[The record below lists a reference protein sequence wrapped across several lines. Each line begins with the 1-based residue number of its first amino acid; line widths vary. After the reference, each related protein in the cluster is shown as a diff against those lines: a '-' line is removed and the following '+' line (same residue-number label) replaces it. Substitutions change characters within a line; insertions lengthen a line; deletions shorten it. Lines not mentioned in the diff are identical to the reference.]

1 MTLRQLEVF
10 LAVARAKS
18 FSLAAKKIH
27 SSQPT
32 LSEHI
37 SELETEL
44 GKQLFFRRGRRR
56 VVTVTEAGR
65 VFAEFAER
73 AISAIEG
80 GRQALADLDGLT
92 HGSLLIGASTTPG
105 LYVLPRIVAA
115 FRTKYPGV
123 DVKLQIANSQTIE
136 GRVRERELDLGIVGG
151 HALRPGEECLTA
163 GMRDELVLIVSPAH
177 AWARRRDVTP
187 EALADRA
194 ATRARGRV
202 CDPERHGTRATTC
215 QVSRGDGARPH
226 RSDQAGRDGWAGRCI
241 CLTYAVQRRNG
252 RGPASC
258 RPAARR
264 SHSATFPRHSP
275 RGPESHGEC
284 TRLHGVIRADGTPE
298 EEGIRLLERDRSSA
312 GTSRPSTSTTSRSLK
327 STRYHLPIG
336 RHPDLSV
343 TILVLVWQST

>member
-10 LAVARAKS
+10 LAVAREKS

-32 LSEHI
+32 LSEHV
-37 SELETEL
+37 SELEAEL

-105 LYVLPRIVAA
+105 LYVLPRVIAA

-123 DVKLQIANSQTIE
+123 DVKLQIANSQAIE

-163 GMRDELVLIVSPAH
+163 GMRDELVLIVAPEH
-177 AWARRRDVTP
+177 AWARRRDITP
-187 EALADRA
+187 DSLADHPLLVREEGS
-194 ATRARGRV
+194 ATRSVTERALQRARVKFRVAMELDHTEAIKQGVMAGLGVAFVSRYSVRGEMATGRLRALRLRGVRIQRHFHVIHHEARRVTASARAFMEFFDQTGRGR
-202 CDPERHGTRATTC
+202 
-215 QVSRGDGARPH
+215 
-226 RSDQAGRDGWAGRCI
+226 RDTW
-241 CLTYAVQRRNG
+241 Q
-252 RGPASC
+252 
-258 RPAARR
+258 
-264 SHSATFPRHSP
+264 
-275 RGPESHGEC
+275 ES
-284 TRLHGVIRADGTPE
+284 V
-298 EEGIRLLERDRSSA
+298 
-312 GTSRPSTSTTSRSLK
+312 
-327 STRYHLPIG
+327 HL
-336 RHPDLSV
+336 
-343 TILVLVWQST
+343 

>member
-10 LAVARAKS
+10 LAVAREKS
-18 FSLAAKKIH
+18 FSLAAKKIR

-32 LSEHI
+32 LSEHV

-105 LYVLPRIVAA
+105 LYVLPRLIAA

-123 DVKLQIANSQTIE
+123 DVKLQIANSQSIE

-151 HALRPGEECLTA
+151 HALRPGEECLAA
-163 GMRDELVLIVSPAH
+163 GMLDELVLIVSPAH
-177 AWARRRDVTP
+177 AWARRRNVTP
-187 EALADRA
+187 ESLADEPLLVREEGS
-194 ATRARGRV
+194 ATRSVTERALQRV
-202 CDPERHGTRATTC
+202 KFRVAMELDHTEAIKQGVMAGLGVAF
-215 QVSRGDGARPH
+215 VS
-226 RSDQAGRDGWAGRCI
+226 
-241 CLTYAVQRRNG
+241 LYAVQGEIAAG
-252 RGPASC
+252 RLRALRLRGVPIQ
-258 RPAARR
+258 RHFHVIHHEARR
-264 SHSATFPRHSP
+264 VTASA
-275 RGPESHGEC
+275 
-284 TRLHGVIRADGTPE
+284 RAFMELFEQTA
-298 EEGIRLLERDRSSA
+298 R
-312 GTSRPSTSTTSRSLK
+312 GTSGLGHSKRRPLHQSLQH
-327 STRYHLPIG
+327 S
-336 RHPDLSV
+336 
-343 TILVLVWQST
+343 

>member
-10 LAVARAKS
+10 LAVAREKS

-32 LSEHI
+32 LSEHV

-44 GKQLFFRRGRRR
+44 GKELFFRRGRRR

-105 LYVLPRIVAA
+105 LYVLPRIIAA

-123 DVKLQIANSQTIE
+123 DVKLQIANSQSIE

-163 GMRDELVLIVSPAH
+163 GMRDELVLIVAPAH
-177 AWARRRDVTP
+177 AWSRRRDVTP
-187 EALADRA
+187 ESLADEPLLVREEGS
-194 ATRARGRV
+194 ATRSVTERALQRV
-202 CDPERHGTRATTC
+202 KFRVAMELDHTEAIKQGVMAGLGVAF
-215 QVSRGDGARPH
+215 VSV
-226 RSDQAGRDGWAGRCI
+226 
-241 CLTYAVQRRNG
+241 YAVQGEIAAGRLRALRLRGVRIQRHFHVIHHEARRVTASARAFMEFFDQTG
-252 RGPASC
+252 RG
-258 RPAARR
+258 RR
-264 SHSATFPRHSP
+264 DTW
-275 RGPESHGEC
+275 
-284 TRLHGVIRADGTPE
+284 
-298 EEGIRLLERDRSSA
+298 LLERKTSSA
-312 GTSRPSTSTTSRSLK
+312 VTSRPSTSTTSK
-327 STRYHLPIG
+327 E
-336 RHPDLSV
+336 
-343 TILVLVWQST
+343 

>member
-10 LAVARAKS
+10 LAVAREKS

-32 LSEHI
+32 LSEHV

-73 AISAIEG
+73 AISAIEDG
-80 GRQALADLDGLT
+80 CQALADLDGLT

-105 LYVLPRIVAA
+105 LYVLPKIIAA

-123 DVKLQIANSQTIE
+123 DVKLQIANSQAIE

-163 GMRDELVLIVSPAH
+163 GMRDELVLIVAPEH
-177 AWARRRDVTP
+177 AWARRRDIAP
-187 EALADRA
+187 DSLADQPLLVREDGS
-194 ATRARGRV
+194 ATRSVTERALQRARVKFRVAMELDHTEAIKHGVMAGLGVAFVSLYSVRGEMATGRLRALRLRGVRIQRHFHVIHHEARRVTASARAFMEFFDQTGRGR
-202 CDPERHGTRATTC
+202 
-215 QVSRGDGARPH
+215 
-226 RSDQAGRDGWAGRCI
+226 RDTW
-241 CLTYAVQRRNG
+241 
-252 RGPASC
+252 
-258 RPAARR
+258 
-264 SHSATFPRHSP
+264 
-275 RGPESHGEC
+275 
-284 TRLHGVIRADGTPE
+284 
-298 EEGIRLLERDRSSA
+298 LLEKKTSSA
-312 GTSRPSTSTTSRSLK
+312 GTSRPSTSMTWK
-327 STRYHLPIG
+327 E
-336 RHPDLSV
+336 
-343 TILVLVWQST
+343 

>member
-10 LAVARAKS
+10 LAVAREKS

-32 LSEHI
+32 LSEHV

-105 LYVLPRIVAA
+105 LYMLPRIIAA

-123 DVKLQIANSQTIE
+123 DVKLQIANSQAIE

-163 GMRDELVLIVSPAH
+163 GMRDELVLIVAPEH
-177 AWARRRDVTP
+177 EWARRRDITP
-187 EALADRA
+187 DSLADHPLLVREEGS
-194 ATRARGRV
+194 ATRSVTERALQRARVKFRVAMELDHTEAIKQGVMAGLGVAFVSLYSVRGEMATGRLRALRLRGVRIQRHFHVIHHEARRVTASARAFMEFFDQTGRGR
-202 CDPERHGTRATTC
+202 
-215 QVSRGDGARPH
+215 
-226 RSDQAGRDGWAGRCI
+226 RDTW
-241 CLTYAVQRRNG
+241 Q
-252 RGPASC
+252 
-258 RPAARR
+258 
-264 SHSATFPRHSP
+264 
-275 RGPESHGEC
+275 ES
-284 TRLHGVIRADGTPE
+284 V
-298 EEGIRLLERDRSSA
+298 
-312 GTSRPSTSTTSRSLK
+312 
-327 STRYHLPIG
+327 HL
-336 RHPDLSV
+336 
-343 TILVLVWQST
+343 

>member
-10 LAVARAKS
+10 LAVAREKS

-32 LSEHI
+32 LSEHV

-105 LYVLPRIVAA
+105 LYVLPRIIAA

-123 DVKLQIANSQTIE
+123 DVKLQIANSQAIE

-163 GMRDELVLIVSPAH
+163 GMRDELVLIVAPAH
-177 AWARRRDVTP
+177 AWSRRRDVTP
-187 EALADRA
+187 ESLADEPLLVREEGS
-194 ATRARGRV
+194 ATRSVTERALQRV
-202 CDPERHGTRATTC
+202 KFRVAMELDHTEAIKQGVMAGLGVAF
-215 QVSRGDGARPH
+215 VS
-226 RSDQAGRDGWAGRCI
+226 
-241 CLTYAVQRRNG
+241 LYAVQGEIAGG
-252 RGPASC
+252 RLRALRLRGV
-258 RPAARR
+258 RIQRHFHIIHHEARR
-264 SHSATFPRHSP
+264 VTASA
-275 RGPESHGEC
+275 
-284 TRLHGVIRADGTPE
+284 RAFMELFEQTA
-298 EEGIRLLERDRSSA
+298 R
-312 GTSRPSTSTTSRSLK
+312 GTSGLGHSR
-327 STRYHLPIG
+327 R
-336 RHPDLSV
+336 RDHPPV
-343 TILVLVWQST
+343 H

>member
-10 LAVARAKS
+10 LAVAREKS
-18 FSLAAKKIH
+18 FSLAAKKIR

-32 LSEHI
+32 LSEHV

-73 AISAIEG
+73 AISSIED

-105 LYVLPRIVAA
+105 LYVLPRIIAA

-123 DVKLQIANSQTIE
+123 DVKLQIANSQSIE

-163 GMRDELVLIVSPAH
+163 GIRDELVLIVAPAH
-177 AWARRRDVTP
+177 AWSRRRDVTP
-187 EALADRA
+187 ESLADEPLLVREEGS
-194 ATRARGRV
+194 ATRSVTERALQRV
-202 CDPERHGTRATTC
+202 KFRVAMELDHTEAIKQSVMAGLGVAF
-215 QVSRGDGARPH
+215 VS
-226 RSDQAGRDGWAGRCI
+226 
-241 CLTYAVQRRNG
+241 LYAVQGEIAAG
-252 RGPASC
+252 RLRALRLRGV
-258 RPAARR
+258 RIQRHFHIIHHEARR
-264 SHSATFPRHSP
+264 VTASA
-275 RGPESHGEC
+275 
-284 TRLHGVIRADGTPE
+284 RAFMELFEQTA
-298 EEGIRLLERDRSSA
+298 R
-312 GTSRPSTSTTSRSLK
+312 GTSGLGHSR
-327 STRYHLPIG
+327 R
-336 RHPDLSV
+336 RDHPPV
-343 TILVLVWQST
+343 H